1 MAGSVSGGIPA
12 TGPRPRVTLRGFF
25 APGGALAQ
33 ALGNYEYR
41 PGQWEM
47 AQAVERALAER
58 RHLLV
63 EAGTGTGKTL
73 AYLAPVLAS
82 GRRVLIS
89 TGTKNLQDQ
98 LLLKDIPL
106 LARALERPIQAV
118 ALKGRNNYACRAKIE
133 DLERQPALL
142 SLPELDRYREIRGW
156 AAETTSGDRAELPE
170 LPEVSPLWERLN
182 ARRESCTGGKCRYF
196 DACFLTAARQRAM
209 EADLVVVNHHLFFA
223 DLAIKSR
230 DLPGV
235 LPPYEAVVLDEAHE
249 LEDIAGQYF
258 GVGLS
263 NLQLQDLAGDGAGIA
278 KYLQATA
285 GGAENRDWLTPL
297 QHAAEA
303 GGQLLGALGAG
314 EGRAPWR
321 DRESFVAAHR
331 TAYDRL
337 RHGLAAAEAAIEAL
351 RPATEEL
358 EALRRRIADARQRT
372 EYLFAGEAPEVVYWH
387 ERRGRGIY
395 LQATP
400 VSVAN
405 LLAERLFAATDT
417 VILTS
422 ATLAIEGQFD
432 YVRDRLG
439 MPHGGERV
447 VESSFDYSRQ
457 ALLYLPEDLPDPR
470 APEFAAAAAEE
481 IAAVLDCSRGRTF
494 VLATSHEQMRELHR
508 RLSARLPFP
517 VLLQGEAPRH
527 ILLERFRATPGA
539 VLFATSS
546 FWQGVDVQGEQL
558 SCVIVDKLPFAAP
571 TDPVLEARIT
581 ALKAEGRNAFR
592 ELQLPQ
598 AVLALKQ
605 GFGRLIRSAS
615 DRGVLVLLDGRV
627 LRQGYGAVFLDSLP
641 PYRRTR
647 RLAEVRAFF
656 QPRPGEPAEGGMPA
670 VMAAR
675 PRPQPSPARA
685 ARRGRRPAVDEGRT

>member
-1 MAGSVSGGIPA
+1 MAPA
-12 TGPRPRVTLRGFF
+12 ASDAARPRAGTLQQFF
-25 APGGALAQ
+25 SRGGALAQ

-47 AQAVERALAER
+47 AQQIARALAER

-106 LARALERPIQAV
+106 LARAVGRPLRAV
-118 ALKGRNNYACRAKIE
+118 GLKGRNNYGCRAKIE
-133 DLERQPALL
+133 DLERQPAWLA
-142 SLPELDRYREIRGW
+142 LPDLDRYRGIRAW
-156 AAETTSGDRAELPE
+156 AGRTATGDRAELAE
-170 LPEVSPLWERLN
+170 LPENSPLWERLN
-182 ARRESCTGGKCRYF
+182 AKRESCTGSKCRWF
-196 DACFLTAARQRAM
+196 DTCFLTAMRQRAM
-209 EADLVVVNHHLFFA
+209 EADLVVANHHLFFA
-223 DLAIKSR
+223 DLAMKSR

-263 NLQLQDLAGDGAGIA
+263 QLQLQDLAADGAAAA
-278 KYLQATA
+278 KYLNATG
-285 GGAENRDWLTPL
+285 GGAAGPGGWLLPL
-297 QHAAEA
+297 EHAAEA
-303 GGQLLGALGAG
+303 GGQLFAALGAG
-314 EGRAPWR
+314 EGRSPWR
-321 DRESFVAAHR
+321 ERAAFLDAHR
-331 TAYDRL
+331 AAYDRL
-337 RHGLAAAEAAIEAL
+337 RQGLAAAEAGIESL
-351 RPATEEL
+351 RPAPEEL
-358 EALRRRIADARQRT
+358 EALRRRMRDARERAA
-372 EYLFAGEAPEVVYWH
+372 YLFAGEDAKVVYWH
-387 ERRGRGIY
+387 ERRGRGVY

-400 VSVAN
+400 VSVAD

-422 ATLAIEGQFD
+422 ATLAVEGRFD

-447 VESSFDYSRQ
+447 VESSFDYPRQ
-457 ALLYLPEDLPDPR
+457 VLLYLPEDLPDPR
-470 APEFAAAAAEE
+470 APEFAAQAAEE
-481 IAAVLDCSRGRTF
+481 IAAILACSQGRAF
-494 VLATSHEQMRELHR
+494 VLSTSHEQMRELHR
-508 RLSARLPFP
+508 RLLPKLPFP
-517 VLLQGEAPRH
+517 ALVQGEAPRH

-571 TDPVLEARIT
+571 ADPVLEARIR
-581 ALKAEGRNAFR
+581 ALQAEGRNPFR

-605 GFGRLIRSAS
+605 GFGRLIRSTA
-615 DRGVLVLLDGRV
+615 DRGVLALLDGRI
-627 LRQGYGAVFLDSLP
+627 LRQGYGQVFLESLP

-647 RLAEVRAFF
+647 RLADVRAFF
-656 QPRPGEPAEGGMPA
+656 APRGNAREGSA
-670 VMAAR
+670 
-675 PRPQPSPARA
+675 
-685 ARRGRRPAVDEGRT
+685 